1 MAEFVKGEC
10 PHCGQSIEYPSEGT
24 GQTVPCPTCEKTFVL
39 QPLPPPATAPP
50 IYAMPPADQ
59 PRPSSLKPKLPAA
72 QSARPS
78 APFSPPQKAL
88 VPPAQISAPPAVSTE
103 PVVSKPPGPAAPAAS
118 PFERACLEFERAG
131 KFGGRSPT
139 REQVGRAWALV
150 KFRKGEGEPP
160 THAELVAALKEIFKE
175 FRTPRPASG
184 APSANKPG

>member
-1 MAEFVKGEC
+1 
-10 PHCGQSIEYPSEGT
+10 
-24 GQTVPCPTCEKTFVL
+24 
-39 QPLPPPATAPP
+39 
-50 IYAMPPADQ
+50 
-59 PRPSSLKPKLPAA
+59 
-72 QSARPS
+72 
-78 APFSPPQKAL
+78 
-88 VPPAQISAPPAVSTE
+88 
-103 PVVSKPPGPAAPAAS
+103 
-118 PFERACLEFERAG
+118 LEFERAG